1 MTDTARAKEKLIHS
15 HRGRSNFTFRFDN
28 RMFAAKVTYDG
39 DDGPKEQRL
48 DVEEIANCAFR
59 ILYMERDETLDE
71 TTYFLHLDFP
81 DGQPTV
87 KAGCSSNKSDELCVG
102 KEGVS
107 TIRSRGAPN
116 H

>member
-1 MTDTARAKEKLIHS
+1 
-15 HRGRSNFTFRFDN
+15 
-28 RMFAAKVTYDG
+28 MFAAKVTYDG

-71 TTYFLHLDFP
+71 TNYFLQPDFP

-87 KAGCSSNKSDELCVG
+87 KARFSSNACAAGGEFNTRLMAFAGGWSGTAEATHRRVPPQP
-102 KEGVS
+102 
-107 TIRSRGAPN
+107 RRPN
-116 H
+116 QADTH